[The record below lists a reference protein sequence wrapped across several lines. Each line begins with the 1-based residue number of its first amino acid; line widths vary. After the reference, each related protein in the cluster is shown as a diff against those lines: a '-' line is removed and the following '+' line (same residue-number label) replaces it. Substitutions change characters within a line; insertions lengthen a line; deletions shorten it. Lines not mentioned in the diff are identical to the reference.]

1 MSFFRM
7 LSLSLEKKKM
17 DTSVL
22 WSSTNNPLGGSVAS
36 LQTTW
41 HSLVKWFTYLWKS
54 FLHLLRDY
62 FSRVQGGHSYQV
74 NLHSSY
80 EQSITSLLLK
90 INTGFKRFILYH
102 KHTQTHP
109 FFNITLRIFLQINQ
123 QCRKIRVKNIQKTK
137 RNICTET
144 FCLSFFQ
151 VEVGRSVSC
160 TVATFF

>member
-1 MSFFRM
+1 MALFGKVVYISM
-7 LSLSLEKKKM
+7 KIL
-17 DTSVL
+17 
-22 WSSTNNPLGGSVAS
+22 
-36 LQTTW
+36 
-41 HSLVKWFTYLWKS
+41 FTFAQRLFQY
-54 FLHLLRDY
+54 
-62 FSRVQGGHSYQV
+62 RVQGGHSYQV

-160 TVATFF
+160 TVATFFQISKYKKFKQPLTLTPIIELLLTIRLKTQL

>member
-1 MSFFRM
+1 MALFGKVVYISM
-7 LSLSLEKKKM
+7 KIL
-17 DTSVL
+17 
-22 WSSTNNPLGGSVAS
+22 
-36 LQTTW
+36 
-41 HSLVKWFTYLWKS
+41 FTFAQRLFQY
-54 FLHLLRDY
+54 
-62 FSRVQGGHSYQV
+62 RVQGGHSYQV

-137 RNICTET
+137 RNICTKT

-160 TVATFF
+160 TVVTFFQISKYKKINQPLTLTPIIELLLTIRLKTQL